1 MKLRKDAK
9 LAAFILVAQ
18 KCAGEV
24 LFITPDG
31 DRLNLKSTLSQF
43 VFSVAIGSTIS
54 LHTGEVLC
62 ELPDDYALL
71 EEYIMPEE

>member
-1 MKLRKDAK
+1 MKLKKDIK
-9 LAAFILVAQ
+9 LSSFILAAQ

-43 VFSVAIGSTIS
+43 VFSVAISSTIP
-54 LHTGEVLC
+54 LHAGDVLC
-62 ELPDDYALL
+62 ALPDDYALL